1 MFIQQRRKGNNN
13 GAKSFQQKLL
23 KQLKWTSTCETINLH
38 SELTPFTKGN
48 SRWMT
53 HLNIKCKTIRVL
65 EDTPGEN
72 LGDLGHG
79 DDFFIYSTKGMT
91 QERNDKPDL
100 IKIKNFFV
108 KDSIMRIRRQH
119 TDRMKIFA
127 KDAYDK

>member
-13 GAKSFQQKLL
+13 GAVF
-23 KQLKWTSTCETINLH
+23 STKVVETTQMDTYLRNNKLH

-53 HLNIKCKTIRVL
+53 HLNIKCKAIRVL

-91 QERNDKPDL
+91 QERNDKLDL
-100 IKIKNFFV
+100 IKTKNFFV

-119 TDRMKIFA
+119 TARMKIFA
-127 KDAYDK
+127 KDTYDK